1 MCHPSTFNARYVGD
15 MEHKTSSSRPIWATI
30 ALLVVVPLVLVLV
43 AVLVLPLPGAHLPGA
58 DRPLVLLGVLGVWIA
73 ASVRVGVGVLAI
85 AETA

>member
-43 AVLVLPLPGAHLPGA
+43 AVLVLPLP
-58 DRPLVLLGVLGVWIA
+58 
-73 ASVRVGVGVLAI
+73 
-85 AETA
+85 